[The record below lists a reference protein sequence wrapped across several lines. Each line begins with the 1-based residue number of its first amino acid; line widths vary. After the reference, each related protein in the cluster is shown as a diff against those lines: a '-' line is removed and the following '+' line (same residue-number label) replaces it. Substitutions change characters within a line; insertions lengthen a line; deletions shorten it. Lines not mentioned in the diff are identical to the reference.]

1 MNFNGE
7 RNMEAI
13 TFVNRHQVSIVS
25 SKEELLREIN
35 HYQAFWLSSLGDE
48 YSNNKNAVIKVS
60 GLTPEIRTWLSL
72 RMR

>member
-1 MNFNGE
+1 
-7 RNMEAI
+7 MEAI

-35 HYQAFWLSSLGDE
+35 HYQAFWLSSIGNE
-48 YSNNKNAVIKVS
+48 YSNNKNVIIKVF
-60 GLTPEIRTWLSL
+60 GLTPEIRLWLSA

>member
-1 MNFNGE
+1 
-7 RNMEAI
+7 MEAI
-13 TFVNRHQVSIVS
+13 TFINRHQVSIVS
-25 SKEELLREIN
+25 TKEELLKEIN

-48 YSNNKNAVIKVS
+48 YSNNKNAVIKVF